1 MGANLSRRPQPC
13 VTNTSTANIH
23 SGDFLALSK
32 IRGCWGGFETIE
44 KWVTG
49 AYGGHTAV
57 CLRNGKENLWV
68 GESGHQN
75 DMVFSLSLTFADL
88 SFSGI
93 H

>member
-1 MGANLSRRPQPC
+1 

-32 IRGCWGGFETIE
+32 IQGCRGGFETIE

-49 AYGGHTAV
+49 AYCSHTAV
-57 CLRNGKENLWV
+57 CLRDGKENLWV

-75 DMVFSLSLTFADL
+75 DVVFSQSLTFADL
-88 SFSGI
+88 SFPGI